1 MPRLEML
8 LEESRIGRPRKSLG
22 QNFLSS
28 PDVAARIVD
37 EAVRGNEG
45 LIFEIG
51 PGRGALTLILAQRRV
66 RTVAI
71 EIDGELVEY
80 LRGKLDGL
88 GAVEVVHADIRNF
101 DLDREAR
108 LRGCEE
114 YRVVG
119 NIPYHLTGTILLET
133 AFLQGCAGSVLMVQR
148 EVAER
153 VMAAPGTKKCGILS
167 VFLQSY
173 FEVEKIM
180 AVRPGAFFP
189 RPKVK
194 SIVIA
199 LVPAIRDG
207 APTNR
212 RAFLDLLK
220 LAFSQRRKKLG
231 SVLRDLFGM
240 GDAGTL
246 SRLAEA
252 TGASMDERP
261 EGLTLAQWKR
271 LFEATK
277 RGSGS

>member
-28 PDVAARIVD
+28 PNVAARIVD

-180 AVRPGAFFP
+180 AVRPGSFFP

-194 SIVIA
+194 SIVLA

-220 LAFSQRRKKLG
+220 LAFSQRRKKL
-231 SVLRDLFGM
+231 SNVLRGLSGIADALALSLP
-240 GDAGTL
+240 GDEASQFL
-246 SRLAEA
+246 SR
-252 TGASMDERP
+252 RP
-261 EGLTLAQWKR
+261 EQLDLAAWYV
-271 LFEATK
+271 LFSAFEK
-277 RGSGS
+277 VKG

>member
-8 LEESRIGRPRKSLG
+8 LEESRKGRPRKSLG

-37 EAVRGNEG
+37 EAVKGDGG

-51 PGRGALTLILAQRRV
+51 PGRGALTLILARRRV

-88 GAVEVVHADIRNF
+88 DAVDVVHADIRNV

-108 LRGCEE
+108 LRGCED
-114 YRVVG
+114 YRIVG
-119 NIPYHLTGTILLET
+119 NIPYHLTSTILLET
-133 AFLQGCAGSVLMVQR
+133 AFLEGCAGSVLMVQR

-173 FEVEKIM
+173 FEIEKIM
-180 AVRPGAFFP
+180 TVRPGSFVP
-189 RPKVK
+189 RPKVQ
-194 SIVIA
+194 SIVLA
-199 LVPAIRDG
+199 LVPAIGDG
-207 APTNR
+207 APTDR
-212 RAFLDLLK
+212 RAFLDFLK
-220 LAFSQRRKKLG
+220 LAFSQRRKKL
-231 SVLRDLFGM
+231 SNVLRGFSGMADALDLSLP
-240 GDAGTL
+240 GDEASKFL
-246 SRLAEA
+246 SH
-252 TGASMDERP
+252 RP
-261 EGLTLAQWKR
+261 EQLDLAAWYMMYR
-271 LFEATK
+271 AFEK
-277 RGSGS
+277 VKG